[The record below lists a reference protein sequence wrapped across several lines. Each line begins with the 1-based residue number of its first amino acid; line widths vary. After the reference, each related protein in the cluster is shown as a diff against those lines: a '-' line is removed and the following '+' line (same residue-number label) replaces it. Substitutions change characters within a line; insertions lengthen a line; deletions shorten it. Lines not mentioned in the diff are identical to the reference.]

1 MPFIEEL
8 IKYKSC
14 SIVGLEK
21 NTGKT
26 ECFNYVMQRLPLDKI
41 RVAVSSIGIDGE
53 TTDQVTKTAKPE
65 IFLREGVYFGT
76 SEKHYLTKLL
86 TSELLEISDENTSLG
101 NIVIGKALTPGKLLL
116 SGPSSTNGLRRWMN
130 EMQKYDIDLTIIDG
144 ALSRLSLAS
153 PAVSESMILATGA
166 AYSANINTLVQK
178 TAFVV
183 QMINLELTS
192 QENHDTFID
201 INSGVWAIDEGTG
214 NREQGTGN
222 WEQGT
227 GNGEHGMGNREQ
239 GTGNGEHGTGNG
251 EHGTGN
257 WEQET
262 GNEVNL
268 VDLKVASSLSIN
280 INTEGLKKCKT
291 LYVSGALT
299 DNFVNHI
306 RQNKIFNETEIV
318 VRDFTKIFLTP
329 MTYNTFVNNK
339 RKITVLQK
347 SKLIAVC
354 VNPTSPNGIVLDS
367 EKLCKTL
374 SEAINLPVYDL
385 KKV

>member
-26 ECFNYVMQRLPLDKI
+26 ECFNYVLQRLPLENK

-76 SEKHYLTKLL
+76 SEKHYLMKRL
-86 TSELLEISDENTSLG
+86 SAELLEITNENTSLG
-101 NIVIGKALTPGKLLL
+101 NIIIGRALTPGKILL
-116 SGPSSTNGLRRWMN
+116 SGPSSTNGLRRWMD
-130 EMQKYDIDLTIIDG
+130 EMKKYDIDLTIIDG
-144 ALSRLSLAS
+144 ALSRMSLAS
-153 PAVSESMILATGA
+153 PTVSESMILATGA

-183 QMINLELTS
+183 QMINLDLTS
-192 QENHDTFID
+192 EDNREVFND
-201 INSGVWAIDEGTG
+201 IKNGVWAIDEDDVI
-214 NREQGTGN
+214 
-222 WEQGT
+222 
-227 GNGEHGMGNREQ
+227 H
-239 GTGNGEHGTGNG
+239 
-251 EHGTGN
+251 
-257 WEQET
+257 
-262 GNEVNL
+262 
-268 VDLKVASSLSIN
+268 DLKVASSLSIN
-280 INTEGLKKCKT
+280 INTDGLKKCKT
-291 LYVSGALT
+291 LFVSGALT
-299 DNFVNHI
+299 DNFINHI
-306 RQNKIFNETEIV
+306 RQNKLFNETEIV

-329 MTYNTFVNNK
+329 MTYNSFVNGK

-367 EKLCKTL
+367 EKLCNAL
-374 SEAINLPVYDL
+374 SEAIKLPVYDL
-385 KKV
+385 RTKS

>member
-26 ECFNYVMQRLPLDKI
+26 ECFNYVLQRLPLDKKRI
-41 RVAVSSIGIDGE
+41 AVSSIGIDGE

-76 SEKHYLTKLL
+76 SEKHYLMKRL
-86 TSELLEISDENTSLG
+86 SAELLEITNENTSLG
-101 NIVIGKALTPGKLLL
+101 NIIIGKALTPGKILL
-116 SGPSSTNGLRRWMN
+116 SGPSSTNGLRRWMD
-130 EMQKYDIDLTIIDG
+130 EMKKYDVDLTIIDG
-144 ALSRLSLAS
+144 ALSRMSLAS
-153 PAVSESMILATGA
+153 PTVSESMILATGA
-166 AYSANINTLVQK
+166 SYSANINTLVQK

-183 QMINLELTS
+183 QMINLDLTS
-192 QENHDTFID
+192 EDNREIFND
-201 INSGVWAIDEGTG
+201 IKNGVWAIDADTDTDTDIDSDTDFMKG
-214 NREQGTGN
+214 R
-222 WEQGT
+222 
-227 GNGEHGMGNREQ
+227 R
-239 GTGNGEHGTGNG
+239 
-251 EHGTGN
+251 
-257 WEQET
+257 
-262 GNEVNL
+262 L

-280 INTEGLKKCKT
+280 INTDGLKKCKT
-291 LYVSGALT
+291 LFVSGALT
-299 DNFVNHI
+299 DNFINHI

-329 MTYNTFVNNK
+329 MTYNSFVNGR

-374 SEAINLPVYDL
+374 SEAIKLPVYDL
-385 KKV
+385 RTKAVGF

>member
-1 MPFIEEL
+1 M
-8 IKYKSC
+8 
-14 SIVGLEK
+14 GLEK

-65 IFLREGVYFGT
+65 ILLREGVYFGT

-130 EMQKYDIDLTIIDG
+130 EMRKYDIDLTIIDG

-192 QENHDTFID
+192 QENYYTFID
-201 INSGVWAIDEGTG
+201 INSGVWAIDEGTRNG
-214 NREQGTGN
+214 EQG
-222 WEQGT
+222 
-227 GNGEHGMGNREQ
+227 
-239 GTGNGEHGTGNG
+239 
-251 EHGTGN
+251 
-257 WEQET
+257 T

-280 INTEGLKKCKT
+280 INTDGLKKCKT

-329 MTYNTFVNNK
+329 MTYNTFVNGK

>member
-1 MPFIEEL
+1 MPFIAEL

-192 QENHDTFID
+192 QENYDTFID
-201 INSGVWAIDEGTG
+201 INNGVWAIDEGTG

-222 WEQGT
+222 GEQG
-227 GNGEHGMGNREQ
+227 
-239 GTGNGEHGTGNG
+239 
-251 EHGTGN
+251 
-257 WEQET
+257 T

-329 MTYNTFVNNK
+329 MTYNTFVNGK

>member
-1 MPFIEEL
+1 M
-8 IKYKSC
+8 
-14 SIVGLEK
+14 GLEK

-130 EMQKYDIDLTIIDG
+130 EMQIYDIDLTIIDG
-144 ALSRLSLAS
+144 DLSRLSLAS

-192 QENHDTFID
+192 QENYDTFID
-201 INSGVWAIDEGTG
+201 INSGVWAIDFDADNDFEKK
-214 NREQGTGN
+214 
-222 WEQGT
+222 
-227 GNGEHGMGNREQ
+227 
-239 GTGNGEHGTGNG
+239 
-251 EHGTGN
+251 
-257 WEQET
+257 
-262 GNEVNL
+262 L

-280 INTEGLKKCKT
+280 INTDDLKKCKT

-306 RQNKIFNETEIV
+306 RQNKIFNETEII

-329 MTYNTFVNNK
+329 MTYNTFVNGK

>member
-26 ECFNYVMQRLPLDKI
+26 ECFNYVLQRLPLETK

-65 IFLREGVYFGT
+65 IFLREGMYFGT
-76 SEKHYLTKLL
+76 SEKHYLMKRLS
-86 TSELLEISDENTSLG
+86 SELLEISSESTSLG
-101 NIVIGKALTPGKLLL
+101 NIVIGKALTPGKILL
-116 SGPSSTNGLRRWMN
+116 SGPSSSSGLVRWMD
-130 EMQKYDIDLTIIDG
+130 EMKKYDIDLTIIDG
-144 ALSRLSLAS
+144 ALSRMSLAS
-153 PAVSESMILATGA
+153 PTVSESMILATGA

-183 QMINLELTS
+183 QMINLDITS
-192 QENHDTFID
+192 QENYDAFNNIT
-201 INSGVWAIDEGTG
+201 SGVWAIDSDADLDADTDLMKG
-214 NREQGTGN
+214 R
-222 WEQGT
+222 
-227 GNGEHGMGNREQ
+227 RI
-239 GTGNGEHGTGNG
+239 
-251 EHGTGN
+251 
-257 WEQET
+257 
-262 GNEVNL
+262 

-280 INTEGLKKCKT
+280 INTDGLKKCKT
-291 LYVSGALT
+291 LFVSGALT
-299 DNFVNHI
+299 DNFINHI
-306 RQNKIFNETEIV
+306 RQNKIFSETEIV

-329 MTYNTFVNNK
+329 MTYNSFVNAK
-339 RKITVLQK
+339 RKISVLQK

-367 EKLCKTL
+367 EKLCNVL
-374 SEAINLPVYDL
+374 SEAIKLPVYDL
-385 KKV
+385 RTQNSELRTKAFGC

>member
-1 MPFIEEL
+1 M
-8 IKYKSC
+8 
-14 SIVGLEK
+14 GLEK

-130 EMQKYDIDLTIIDG
+130 EMRKYDIDLTIIDG

-192 QENHDTFID
+192 QENYDTFIN
-201 INSGVWAIDEGTG
+201 INNGVWAIDFDADNDFEKK
-214 NREQGTGN
+214 
-222 WEQGT
+222 
-227 GNGEHGMGNREQ
+227 
-239 GTGNGEHGTGNG
+239 
-251 EHGTGN
+251 
-257 WEQET
+257 
-262 GNEVNL
+262 L

-329 MTYNTFVNNK
+329 MTYNTFVNGK

-374 SEAINLPVYDL
+374 SEAISLPVYDL

>member
-26 ECFNYVMQRLPLDKI
+26 ECFNYVLQRLPLDKK

-76 SEKHYLTKLL
+76 SEKHYLMKRL
-86 TSELLEISDENTSLG
+86 SAELLEITNENTSLG
-101 NIVIGKALTPGKLLL
+101 NIIIGKALTPGKILL
-116 SGPSSTNGLRRWMN
+116 SGPSSTNGLRRWMD
-130 EMQKYDIDLTIIDG
+130 EMKKYDVDLTIIDG
-144 ALSRLSLAS
+144 ALSRMSLAS
-153 PAVSESMILATGA
+153 PTVSESMILATGA
-166 AYSANINTLVQK
+166 SYSANINTLVQK

-183 QMINLELTS
+183 QMINLDLTS
-192 QENHDTFID
+192 EDNREIFND
-201 INSGVWAIDEGTG
+201 IKNGVWAIDADTDTDTDIDSDTDFMKG
-214 NREQGTGN
+214 R
-222 WEQGT
+222 
-227 GNGEHGMGNREQ
+227 R
-239 GTGNGEHGTGNG
+239 
-251 EHGTGN
+251 
-257 WEQET
+257 
-262 GNEVNL
+262 L

-280 INTEGLKKCKT
+280 INTDGLKKCKT
-291 LYVSGALT
+291 LFVSGALT
-299 DNFVNHI
+299 DNFINHI

-329 MTYNTFVNNK
+329 MTYNSFVNGK

-374 SEAINLPVYDL
+374 SEAIKLPVYDL
-385 KKV
+385 KKNF

>member
-1 MPFIEEL
+1 M
-8 IKYKSC
+8 
-14 SIVGLEK
+14 GLEK

-65 IFLREGVYFGT
+65 IFLREGIYFGT

-192 QENHDTFID
+192 QENYDTFID
-201 INSGVWAIDEGTG
+201 INSGVWAIDFDADNDADFGFG
-214 NREQGTGN
+214 KK
-222 WEQGT
+222 
-227 GNGEHGMGNREQ
+227 
-239 GTGNGEHGTGNG
+239 
-251 EHGTGN
+251 
-257 WEQET
+257 
-262 GNEVNL
+262 L

-280 INTEGLKKCKT
+280 INTDGLKKCKT

-329 MTYNTFVNNK
+329 MTYNTFVNGK

>member
-26 ECFNYVMQRLPLDKI
+26 ECFNYVLQRLPLDKKRI
-41 RVAVSSIGIDGE
+41 AVSSIGIDGE

-76 SEKHYLTKLL
+76 SEKHYLMKRL
-86 TSELLEISDENTSLG
+86 SAELLEITNENTSLG
-101 NIVIGKALTPGKLLL
+101 NIIIGKALTPGKILL
-116 SGPSSTNGLRRWMN
+116 SGPSSTNGLRRWMD
-130 EMQKYDIDLTIIDG
+130 EMKKYDIDLTIIDG
-144 ALSRLSLAS
+144 ALSRMSLAS

-183 QMINLELTS
+183 QMINLDLTS
-192 QENHDTFID
+192 EDNREIFND
-201 INSGVWAIDEGTG
+201 IKNGVWAIDEDDVI
-214 NREQGTGN
+214 
-222 WEQGT
+222 
-227 GNGEHGMGNREQ
+227 H
-239 GTGNGEHGTGNG
+239 
-251 EHGTGN
+251 
-257 WEQET
+257 
-262 GNEVNL
+262 
-268 VDLKVASSLSIN
+268 DLKVASSLSIN
-280 INTEGLKKCKT
+280 INTDGLKKCKT
-291 LYVSGALT
+291 LFVSGALT
-299 DNFVNHI
+299 DNFINHI
-306 RQNKIFNETEIV
+306 RQNKIFNETEVV

-329 MTYNTFVNNK
+329 MTYNSFVNGK

-354 VNPTSPNGIVLDS
+354 VNPTSPNGIILDS
-367 EKLCKTL
+367 EKLCNAL
-374 SEAINLPVYDL
+374 SEAIKLPVYDL
-385 KKV
+385 RTQNAERRTLNSEL

>member
-26 ECFNYVMQRLPLDKI
+26 ECFNYVLQRLPLDRKRI
-41 RVAVSSIGIDGE
+41 AVSSIGIDGE

-76 SEKHYLTKLL
+76 SEKHYLMKRL
-86 TSELLEISDENTSLG
+86 SAELLEISNENTSLG
-101 NIVIGKALTPGKLLL
+101 NIIIGRALTPGKILL
-116 SGPSSTNGLRRWMN
+116 SGPSSTLGLRRWMD
-130 EMQKYDIDLTIIDG
+130 EMKKYDIDLTIIDG
-144 ALSRLSLAS
+144 ALSRMSLAS
-153 PAVSESMILATGA
+153 PTVSESMILATGA

-183 QMINLELTS
+183 QMINLDLTS
-192 QENHDTFID
+192 ADNYNVFNNITA
-201 INSGVWAIDEGTG
+201 GVWAIDEDDVL
-214 NREQGTGN
+214 
-222 WEQGT
+222 
-227 GNGEHGMGNREQ
+227 H
-239 GTGNGEHGTGNG
+239 
-251 EHGTGN
+251 
-257 WEQET
+257 
-262 GNEVNL
+262 
-268 VDLKVASSLSIN
+268 DLKVASSLSIN

-291 LYVSGALT
+291 LFVSGALT
-299 DNFVNHI
+299 DNFINHI
-306 RQNKIFNETEIV
+306 RQDKIFNETEIV

-329 MTYNTFVNNK
+329 MTYNSFVNAK

-367 EKLCKTL
+367 EKLCNTL
-374 SEAINLPVYDL
+374 SEAIKLPVYNL
-385 KKV
+385 RTKS

>member
-1 MPFIEEL
+1 
-8 IKYKSC
+8 
-14 SIVGLEK
+14 
-21 NTGKT
+21 
-26 ECFNYVMQRLPLDKI
+26 
-41 RVAVSSIGIDGE
+41 DGE

-116 SGPSSTNGLRRWMN
+116 SGPSSTNGLRRWMK
-130 EMQKYDIDLTIIDG
+130 EMRKYDIDLTIIDG

-192 QENHDTFID
+192 QENYDTFID

-214 NREQGTGN
+214 NGERGTGN

-227 GNGEHGMGNREQ
+227 GNGER
-239 GTGNGEHGTGNG
+239 GTGK
-251 EHGTGN
+251 
-257 WEQET
+257 
-262 GNEVNL
+262 EVNL

-280 INTEGLKKCKT
+280 INTDGLKKCKT

-329 MTYNTFVNNK
+329 MTYNTFVNGK

-385 KKV
+385 KRD

>member
-1 MPFIEEL
+1 MPFIAEL

-153 PAVSESMILATGA
+153 PAVSESTILATGA

-201 INSGVWAIDEGTG
+201 INNGVWAIDEGTG

-222 WEQGT
+222 GEQG
-227 GNGEHGMGNREQ
+227 
-239 GTGNGEHGTGNG
+239 
-251 EHGTGN
+251 
-257 WEQET
+257 T

-280 INTEGLKKCKT
+280 INTDGLKKCKT

-329 MTYNTFVNNK
+329 MTYNTFVNGK

>member
-1 MPFIEEL
+1 MPFIAEL

-192 QENHDTFID
+192 QENYDTFID
-201 INSGVWAIDEGTG
+201 INSGVWAIDFDADNDADNDNDFGKK
-214 NREQGTGN
+214 
-222 WEQGT
+222 
-227 GNGEHGMGNREQ
+227 
-239 GTGNGEHGTGNG
+239 
-251 EHGTGN
+251 
-257 WEQET
+257 
-262 GNEVNL
+262 L

-280 INTEGLKKCKT
+280 INTDGLKKCKT

-329 MTYNTFVNNK
+329 MTYNTFVNGK

>member
-1 MPFIEEL
+1 MPFIAEL

-26 ECFNYVMQRLPLDKI
+26 ECFNYVMRRLPLDKI

-130 EMQKYDIDLTIIDG
+130 EMRKYDIDLTIIDG

-192 QENHDTFID
+192 QENYDTFID
-201 INSGVWAIDEGTG
+201 INNGVWAIDFDADNDADNDNDFGKK
-214 NREQGTGN
+214 
-222 WEQGT
+222 
-227 GNGEHGMGNREQ
+227 
-239 GTGNGEHGTGNG
+239 
-251 EHGTGN
+251 
-257 WEQET
+257 
-262 GNEVNL
+262 L

-280 INTEGLKKCKT
+280 INTDGLKKCKT

-306 RQNKIFNETEIV
+306 RQNKIFNETEII

-329 MTYNTFVNNK
+329 MTYNTFVNGK

>member
-26 ECFNYVMQRLPLDKI
+26 ECFNYVLQRLPLENK

-76 SEKHYLTKLL
+76 SEKHYLMKRL
-86 TSELLEISDENTSLG
+86 SAELLEITNENTSLG
-101 NIVIGKALTPGKLLL
+101 NIIIGKALTPGKILL
-116 SGPSSTNGLRRWMN
+116 SGPSSTNGLRRWMD
-130 EMQKYDIDLTIIDG
+130 EMKKYDVDLTIIDG
-144 ALSRLSLAS
+144 ALSRMSLAS

-183 QMINLELTS
+183 QMINLDLTS
-192 QENHDTFID
+192 EENRKTFND
-201 INSGVWAIDEGTG
+201 IKNGVWAIDGERGTGTG
-214 NREQGTGN
+214 NER
-222 WEQGT
+222 
-227 GNGEHGMGNREQ
+227 
-239 GTGNGEHGTGNG
+239 
-251 EHGTGN
+251 
-257 WEQET
+257 
-262 GNEVNL
+262 L

-280 INTEGLKKCKT
+280 INTDGLKKCKT
-291 LYVSGALT
+291 LFVSGALT
-299 DNFVNHI
+299 DNFINHI
-306 RQNKIFNETEIV
+306 RQNRIFNETEIV

-329 MTYNTFVNNK
+329 MTYKSFVNGK
-339 RKITVLQK
+339 RKITVMQK

-367 EKLCKTL
+367 EKLCTTL
-374 SEAINLPVYDL
+374 SEAIKLPVYDL
-385 KKV
+385 RTKAVGF

>member
-1 MPFIEEL
+1 MPFIAEL

-76 SEKHYLTKLL
+76 SEKYYLTKLL

-130 EMQKYDIDLTIIDG
+130 EMQKYDIDFTIIDG

-192 QENHDTFID
+192 QENYDTFIN
-201 INSGVWAIDEGTG
+201 INNGVWAIDFDTDFDIEK
-214 NREQGTGN
+214 R
-222 WEQGT
+222 
-227 GNGEHGMGNREQ
+227 
-239 GTGNGEHGTGNG
+239 
-251 EHGTGN
+251 
-257 WEQET
+257 
-262 GNEVNL
+262 L

-280 INTEGLKKCKT
+280 INTDALKKCKT

-367 EKLCKTL
+367 EKLCETL

>member
-1 MPFIEEL
+1 MPFIAEL

-65 IFLREGVYFGT
+65 IFLREGIYFGT

-130 EMQKYDIDLTIIDG
+130 EMRKYDIDLTIIDG

-192 QENHDTFID
+192 QENYDTFIN
-201 INSGVWAIDEGTG
+201 INNGVWAIDADNDFDIEK
-214 NREQGTGN
+214 R
-222 WEQGT
+222 
-227 GNGEHGMGNREQ
+227 
-239 GTGNGEHGTGNG
+239 
-251 EHGTGN
+251 
-257 WEQET
+257 
-262 GNEVNL
+262 L

-280 INTEGLKKCKT
+280 INTDALKKCKT

>member
-1 MPFIEEL
+1 MPFIAEL

-65 IFLREGVYFGT
+65 IFLREGIYFGT

-130 EMQKYDIDLTIIDG
+130 EMRKYDIDLTIIDG

-192 QENHDTFID
+192 QENYDTFID
-201 INSGVWAIDEGTG
+201 INSGVWAIDSDNDSDNDNDFGKK
-214 NREQGTGN
+214 
-222 WEQGT
+222 
-227 GNGEHGMGNREQ
+227 
-239 GTGNGEHGTGNG
+239 
-251 EHGTGN
+251 
-257 WEQET
+257 
-262 GNEVNL
+262 L

-329 MTYNTFVNNK
+329 MTYNTFVNGK

>member
-26 ECFNYVMQRLPLDKI
+26 ECFNYVLQRLPLDTK

-76 SEKHYLTKLL
+76 SEKHYLMKRLS
-86 TSELLEISDENTSLG
+86 SELLEISNENTSLG
-101 NIVIGKALTPGKLLL
+101 NIVIGKALTPGKILL
-116 SGPSSTNGLRRWMN
+116 SGPSSTNGLRRWMD
-130 EMQKYDIDLTIIDG
+130 EMKKYDIDLTIIDG
-144 ALSRLSLAS
+144 ALSRMSLAS
-153 PAVSESMILATGA
+153 PTVSESMILATGA

-183 QMINLELTS
+183 QMINLDLTS
-192 QENHDTFID
+192 EDNREVFND
-201 INSGVWAIDEGTG
+201 IKNGVWAIDADADADTDSDFMKG
-214 NREQGTGN
+214 R
-222 WEQGT
+222 
-227 GNGEHGMGNREQ
+227 R
-239 GTGNGEHGTGNG
+239 
-251 EHGTGN
+251 
-257 WEQET
+257 
-262 GNEVNL
+262 L

-280 INTEGLKKCKT
+280 INTDGLKKCKA
-291 LYVSGALT
+291 LFVSGALT
-299 DNFVNHI
+299 DNFINHI
-306 RQNKIFNETEIV
+306 RQNKIFSETEIV

-329 MTYNTFVNNK
+329 MTYNSFVNSR
-339 RKITVLQK
+339 RKISVLQK

-367 EKLCKTL
+367 EKLCNTL
-374 SEAINLPVYDL
+374 SEAIKLPVYDL
-385 KKV
+385 RTKN

>member
-1 MPFIEEL
+1 MPFIAEL

-26 ECFNYVMQRLPLDKI
+26 ECFNYVLQRLPLDKI
-41 RVAVSSIGIDGE
+41 RVAVSSIGIDGD

-65 IFLREGVYFGT
+65 IFLREGMYFGT
-76 SEKHYLTKLL
+76 SEKHYLMKQL

-116 SGPSSTNGLRRWMN
+116 SGPSSTNGLRRWMK
-130 EMQKYDIDLTIIDG
+130 EMRKYDIDLTIIDG

-192 QENHDTFID
+192 QENYDTFID

-214 NREQGTGN
+214 NGEHGTGN

-227 GNGEHGMGNREQ
+227 GNGER
-239 GTGNGEHGTGNG
+239 GTGK
-251 EHGTGN
+251 
-257 WEQET
+257 
-262 GNEVNL
+262 EVNL

-280 INTEGLKKCKT
+280 INTDGLEKCKT

-299 DNFVNHI
+299 DNFINHI

-329 MTYNTFVNNK
+329 MTYNTFVNGK

-385 KKV
+385 KRD

>member
-130 EMQKYDIDLTIIDG
+130 EMRKYDIDLTIIDG

-192 QENHDTFID
+192 QENYDTFID
-201 INSGVWAIDEGTG
+201 INNGVWAIDEGTG
-214 NREQGTGN
+214 NREQG
-222 WEQGT
+222 
-227 GNGEHGMGNREQ
+227 
-239 GTGNGEHGTGNG
+239 
-251 EHGTGN
+251 
-257 WEQET
+257 T

-280 INTEGLKKCKT
+280 INTDGLKKCKT

-329 MTYNTFVNNK
+329 MTYNTFVNGK

>member
-26 ECFNYVMQRLPLDKI
+26 ECFNYVLQRLPLENK

-76 SEKHYLTKLL
+76 SEKHYLMKRL
-86 TSELLEISDENTSLG
+86 SAELLEITNENTSLG
-101 NIVIGKALTPGKLLL
+101 NIIIGKALTPGKILL
-116 SGPSSTNGLRRWMN
+116 SGPSSTNGLRRWMD
-130 EMQKYDIDLTIIDG
+130 EMKKYDVDLTIIDG
-144 ALSRLSLAS
+144 ALSRMSLAS
-153 PAVSESMILATGA
+153 PTVSESMILATGA

-183 QMINLELTS
+183 QMINLDLTS
-192 QENHDTFID
+192 ADNYNAFNNITA
-201 INSGVWAIDEGTG
+201 GVWAIDEDDVL
-214 NREQGTGN
+214 
-222 WEQGT
+222 
-227 GNGEHGMGNREQ
+227 H
-239 GTGNGEHGTGNG
+239 
-251 EHGTGN
+251 
-257 WEQET
+257 
-262 GNEVNL
+262 
-268 VDLKVASSLSIN
+268 DLKVASSLSIN
-280 INTEGLKKCKT
+280 INTDGLKKCKT
-291 LYVSGALT
+291 LFVSGALT
-299 DNFVNHI
+299 DNFINHI

-329 MTYNTFVNNK
+329 MTYNSFVNGK

-374 SEAINLPVYDL
+374 SEAIKLPVYDL
-385 KKV
+385 RAKS

>member
-1 MPFIEEL
+1 MPFIAEL

-153 PAVSESMILATGA
+153 PAVSELMILATGA

-192 QENHDTFID
+192 QENYNTFID
-201 INSGVWAIDEGTG
+201 INNGVWAIDSDNDSDNDFGK
-214 NREQGTGN
+214 R
-222 WEQGT
+222 
-227 GNGEHGMGNREQ
+227 
-239 GTGNGEHGTGNG
+239 
-251 EHGTGN
+251 
-257 WEQET
+257 
-262 GNEVNL
+262 L

-306 RQNKIFNETEIV
+306 RQNKIFNETEII

-329 MTYNTFVNNK
+329 MTYNTFVNGK

-367 EKLCKTL
+367 EKFCKTL

>member
-1 MPFIEEL
+1 MPFIAEL

-26 ECFNYVMQRLPLDKI
+26 ECFNYVMQRLPLDKV

-65 IFLREGVYFGT
+65 IFLREGIYFGT

-192 QENHDTFID
+192 QENHDTFVN
-201 INSGVWAIDEGTG
+201 INNGVWAIDAE
-214 NREQGTGN
+214 NDFDIEKR
-222 WEQGT
+222 
-227 GNGEHGMGNREQ
+227 
-239 GTGNGEHGTGNG
+239 
-251 EHGTGN
+251 
-257 WEQET
+257 
-262 GNEVNL
+262 L

-329 MTYNTFVNNK
+329 MTYNTFVNGK

>member
-1 MPFIEEL
+1 MPFIAEL

-130 EMQKYDIDLTIIDG
+130 EMRKYDIDLTIIDG

-192 QENHDTFID
+192 QENYDTFID
-201 INSGVWAIDEGTG
+201 INSGVWAIDFDADNDFEKK
-214 NREQGTGN
+214 
-222 WEQGT
+222 
-227 GNGEHGMGNREQ
+227 
-239 GTGNGEHGTGNG
+239 
-251 EHGTGN
+251 
-257 WEQET
+257 
-262 GNEVNL
+262 L

>member
-26 ECFNYVMQRLPLDKI
+26 ECFNYVLQRLPLENK

-76 SEKHYLTKLL
+76 SEKHYLMKRL
-86 TSELLEISDENTSLG
+86 SAELLEITNENTSLG
-101 NIVIGKALTPGKLLL
+101 NIIIGKALTPGKILL
-116 SGPSSTNGLRRWMN
+116 SGPSSTVGLRRWMD
-130 EMQKYDIDLTIIDG
+130 EMKKYDIDLTIIDG
-144 ALSRLSLAS
+144 ALSRMSLAS
-153 PAVSESMILATGA
+153 PTVSESMILATGA

-183 QMINLELTS
+183 QMINLDLTS
-192 QENHDTFID
+192 EDNRGVFND
-201 INSGVWAIDEGTG
+201 IKNGVWAIDADTDFDTDSDIMKG
-214 NREQGTGN
+214 RK
-222 WEQGT
+222 
-227 GNGEHGMGNREQ
+227 
-239 GTGNGEHGTGNG
+239 
-251 EHGTGN
+251 
-257 WEQET
+257 
-262 GNEVNL
+262 L

-280 INTEGLKKCKT
+280 INTDGLKKCKT
-291 LYVSGALT
+291 LFVSGALT
-299 DNFVNHI
+299 DNFINHI

-329 MTYNTFVNNK
+329 MTYNSFVNGR

-374 SEAINLPVYDL
+374 SEAIKLPVYDL
-385 KKV
+385 RAKAVGF

>member
-1 MPFIEEL
+1 M
-8 IKYKSC
+8 
-14 SIVGLEK
+14 GLEK

-192 QENHDTFID
+192 QENYDTFID
-201 INSGVWAIDEGTG
+201 INNGVWAIDFDADNDADFGFG
-214 NREQGTGN
+214 KR
-222 WEQGT
+222 
-227 GNGEHGMGNREQ
+227 
-239 GTGNGEHGTGNG
+239 
-251 EHGTGN
+251 
-257 WEQET
+257 
-262 GNEVNL
+262 L

-329 MTYNTFVNNK
+329 MTYNTFVNGK

>member
-1 MPFIEEL
+1 M
-8 IKYKSC
+8 
-14 SIVGLEK
+14 GLEK

-192 QENHDTFID
+192 QENYDTFID
-201 INSGVWAIDEGTG
+201 INSGVWAIDSDNDSDNDNDFGK
-214 NREQGTGN
+214 R
-222 WEQGT
+222 
-227 GNGEHGMGNREQ
+227 
-239 GTGNGEHGTGNG
+239 
-251 EHGTGN
+251 
-257 WEQET
+257 
-262 GNEVNL
+262 L

-280 INTEGLKKCKT
+280 INTDGLKKCKT

-329 MTYNTFVNNK
+329 MTYNTFVNGK

>member
-1 MPFIEEL
+1 MNYELTMPFIAEL

-65 IFLREGVYFGT
+65 IFLREGIYFGT

-130 EMQKYDIDLTIIDG
+130 EMRKYDIDLTIIDG

-192 QENHDTFID
+192 QENYDTFIN
-201 INSGVWAIDEGTG
+201 INNGVWAIDFDAD
-214 NREQGTGN
+214 NDFDKK
-222 WEQGT
+222 
-227 GNGEHGMGNREQ
+227 
-239 GTGNGEHGTGNG
+239 
-251 EHGTGN
+251 
-257 WEQET
+257 
-262 GNEVNL
+262 L

-280 INTEGLKKCKT
+280 INTEDLKKCKT

-329 MTYNTFVNNK
+329 MTYNTFVNGK

-374 SEAINLPVYDL
+374 SEAISLSVYDL